1 MNLPL
6 EKQTRQP
13 GFNCP
18 KCHFF
23 IEVSIQSL
31 LYDDS
36 QKCPGCG
43 TVYSMDRNK
52 SNEAL
57 KLVQQV
63 HVAMKNLETVKKFDN
78 SGKKY

>member
-1 MNLPL
+1 MNPL
-6 EKQTRQP
+6 KKQTRQP

-18 KCHFF
+18 KCAFF

-31 LYDDS
+31 LYNDM

-43 TVYSMDRNK
+43 IVFSMNRAK
-52 SNEAL
+52 STEAL

-63 HVAMKNLETVKKFDN
+63 HVAMKNLEAV
-78 SGKKY
+78 